1 MSSWPQP
8 RRSRRAAPAKVALE
22 KLGGATM
29 HSLQVAMKPGKHI
42 AVASLGEQHVPA
54 FGLPGN
60 PVAALVT
67 YELFVRPALRAMAGC
82 QVPGRPRIT
91 AVAEADLTR
100 RRGPKLHLVRV
111 MARTGTDGVLRVRPT
126 GGQESHM
133 LMAMARANALALLP
147 DGDGVRAGGR
157 VEVLLLDADGL

>member
-54 FGLPGN
+54 DSRRSPLPATI
-60 PVAALVT
+60 PSAAVGAVP
-67 YELFVRPALRAMAGC
+67 YIQSGEARNHALMRCGS
-82 QVPGRPRIT
+82 GW
-91 AVAEADLTR
+91 TR
-100 RRGPKLHLVRV
+100 
-111 MARTGTDGVLRVRPT
+111 
-126 GGQESHM
+126 
-133 LMAMARANALALLP
+133 
-147 DGDGVRAGGR
+147 
-157 VEVLLLDADGL
+157 LD